1 MKYNLVFNPIDGDLE
16 ILTDSSYYFQQ
27 FKDTLE
33 VLASGT
39 KSEMED
45 LKRAIQNAENARR

>member
-33 VLASGT
+33 VLASGP

>member
-16 ILTDSSYYFQQ
+16 ILPDSSYYFQQ

-33 VLASGT
+33 VLASGS

-45 LKRAIQNAENARR
+45 LKKQINETIFR